1 MVIGVIAA
9 KIAEATAG
17 VVSEITAR
25 EITETV
31 TGETAV
37 EETTRVAAVGTTGMT
52 AAGEAP
58 EEVHLQQVIF
68 IMLNAELTGLQI
80 ISAGATAEIASE
92 VVPTTINVR
101 SLHAMITPR
110 HVGGETGMVEAVA
123 GMTEAMKPARGTVH
137 AHPGTM
143 MVLSDMLAKCQLDGT
158 KSQLKISRRT

>member
-58 EEVHLQQVIF
+58 EEVIF
-68 IMLNAELTGLQI
+68 IMLNAELT
-80 ISAGATAEIASE
+80 GATAEIASE

>member
-68 IMLNAELTGLQI
+68 IMLNAELTG
-80 ISAGATAEIASE
+80 ATAEIASE

-110 HVGGETGMVEAVA
+110 HVGGETGVVEAVA

>member
-1 MVIGVIAA
+1 MVVGVIAA

-25 EITETV
+25 EITGTV

-68 IMLNAELTGLQI
+68 IMLNAELTG
-80 ISAGATAEIASE
+80 ATAEIASE

-110 HVGGETGMVEAVA
+110 HVGGETGVVEAVA

-137 AHPGTM
+137 AHPGISLSGTM